1 MSKKKNIGFHYWQPN
16 IEGII
21 AYVDVPGTATVS
33 RVTLTLDIVLSTSRF
48 GLNRV
53 IQPHIRNIRQ
63 YGSITIEFA
72 VFSRLEPPLLSFYEN
87 PLHLPQIPIS
97 AEPGRENPTV

>member
-33 RVTLTLDIVLSTSRF
+33 RVTLTLGIVLSTSRF
-48 GLNRV
+48 GPKSHDPASYPEHSAVWFHYDRV
-53 IQPHIRNIRQ
+53 CRFFPIR
-63 YGSITIEFA
+63 TTA
-72 VFSRLEPPLLSFYEN
+72 VKLL
-87 PLHLPQIPIS
+87 
-97 AEPGRENPTV
+97 

>member
-1 MSKKKNIGFHYWQPN
+1 MGKKKDVGFHCWQPN

-21 AYVDVPGTATVS
+21 AYIDVPGTATVS
-33 RVTLTLDIVLSTSRF
+33 RVTLTLGIVLSTSRF
-48 GLNRV
+48 GVNSI

-72 VFSRLEPPLLSFYEN
+72 AFSRLEPPLLTFYEN

-97 AEPGRENPTV
+97 AEPGRENPAV